1 MENKSSL
8 NISKVVSDR
17 GVKKLDL
24 QSIKSLRH
32 DSITNIKEN
41 TPVLL
46 TSNHKSPEDKEVSYH

>member
-1 MENKSSL
+1 MENKSSI
-8 NISKVVSDR
+8 NISKVVSER

-41 TPVLL
+41 
-46 TSNHKSPEDKEVSYH
+46 K